1 MDVNELLLTAGR
13 AAAVYVLMLVVIRAL
28 GKRTVG
34 NFSAFDLLV
43 ALMLG
48 EVVDEI
54 IYGDVR
60 FLQGTVAI
68 VAIGALAYADSW
80 LAFWDH
86 GMESILEGKP
96 TIVVRDG
103 EFDRK
108 GMRDERMNEKD
119 VLGQLRQQGIHDM
132 REVHL
137 AVVEH
142 DGSVSVLK
150 HSWAD
155 PAQKFDVRKD
165 EDKAREEVIGDSET
179 PPPNKRTDSAYALDQ
194 ARRKPKKQAA

>member
-1 MDVNELLLTAGR
+1 MQARLGMEPSELILTAVR
-13 AAAVYVLMLVVIRAL
+13 AAAVYVLLLVVVRAL

-60 FLQGTVAI
+60 FIQGTVAI
-68 VAIGALAYADSW
+68 VAIAGLAYADSW
-80 LAFWDH
+80 LAYFDH
-86 GMESILEGKP
+86 GFEPLLEGKP

-103 EFDRK
+103 QCDRK
-108 GMRDERMNEKD
+108 GMRRERMSGRD
-119 VLGQLRQQGIHDM
+119 LMGHLRSLGIEDM
-132 REVHL
+132 REVRL

-150 HSWAD
+150 YSWAN
-155 PAQKFDVRKD
+155 PAQRGDVLPEEGRERRKVLG
-165 EDKAREEVIGDSET
+165 AGS
-179 PPPNKRTDSAYALDQ
+179 PPPEKQTFSPKALGQD
-194 ARRKPKKQAA
+194 

>member
-1 MDVNELLLTAGR
+1 MDPSDLLITAAR
-13 AAAVYVLMLVVIRAL
+13 ALAVYVLMLIVIRAL

-48 EVVDEI
+48 EMVDEI

-68 VAIGALAYADSW
+68 VAIGGVAYADSW
-80 LAFWDH
+80 LAFASKR
-86 GMESILEGKP
+86 MEAVIEGKP
-96 TIVVRDG
+96 TVVVQDG
-103 EFDRK
+103 DFDRI
-108 GMRDERMNEKD
+108 GMRRERMNETD
-119 VLGQLRQQGIHDM
+119 VLGHLRAQGIQDM

-150 HSWAD
+150 HPWAEA
-155 PAQKFDVRKD
+155 AQKADVLTDENRKRMSTLGG
-165 EDKAREEVIGDSET
+165 EDD
-179 PPPNKRTDSAYALDQ
+179 PPESKRTD
-194 ARRKPKKQAA
+194 